1 MAAHPGPASGKS
13 VRLNRSNPRQLFQ
26 EVGVSPCHTRPFTSR
41 TVCLLLPL
49 PGVPASYSPFA
60 THFRM
65 IPRSVRLC
73 LAATVFLAVN
83 LPAQTPPAP
92 APANPDDE
100 LVSLKLP
107 DADIDTVLTS
117 LEALTGRTVLRP
129 AALPTATYNFKTP
142 KPWPKSDVILGLETV
157 LALNGISVAPQGDK
171 FLIVSPIQ
179 NARNSAP
186 EMIIGS
192 SLDVPASGK
201 IASKLFQ
208 LEFLRVND
216 LQPLAQGILNPQM
229 LGFVPLITANAAL
242 VTDSV
247 SNLQRLELLLRNVDK
262 PISSGMTPKFY
273 PMANAKA
280 ADIVTRLRSIFTGT
294 LQQQLGSATT
304 YISDDRTNQVIVLT
318 DPRQYALFDNLI
330 AQLDSAK
337 DPDLHNEVIYLKN
350 AKAVDVV
357 KVVSQLVSGQ
367 VAAAQRANAQSLRPG
382 QGATQPN
389 AATPITPQ
397 APGVPVALPT
407 PITLGG
413 ANADAAAG
421 NSNEFS
427 ALASAFND
435 DRSNSIVVTGTKQD
449 IRLIKQVIE
458 SLDIVLRQ
466 VRIEIV
472 IAEVT
477 IDDNHTSGISA
488 LGLQIAGDKLVG
500 FTGNEASTSITAG
513 TVTRPGGTTAVS
525 GPWDLAG
532 QIAIGTTPRKS
543 NTTILTIPAIVTSHG
558 KPGKFSDGETR
569 PVITGTTT
577 TAGAANPTTSSNVAQ
592 QDIGTSLTV
601 TPFIGT
607 DGTVQLDITDLT
619 LTDVIGNVT
628 VDGNTQYIIGK
639 RSATSYLTAKSGEIL
654 VMSGFR
660 KKEDRK
666 STSRLGP
673 IPFIGELFGTRNKD
687 NKHTELVLFIRPTIL
702 TNNPATDNAETM
714 KRVDQLP
721 TKDDIRR
728 ELDPNYVA
736 PPQNIIQKI
745 LK

>member
-1 MAAHPGPASGKS
+1 
-13 VRLNRSNPRQLFQ
+13 
-26 EVGVSPCHTRPFTSR
+26 
-41 TVCLLLPL
+41 
-49 PGVPASYSPFA
+49 
-60 THFRM
+60 M

-73 LAATVFLAVN
+73 LAVLVPFAAATLRAQA
-83 LPAQTPPAP
+83 PA

-129 AALPTATYNFKTP
+129 AALQTGTYNFKTP
-142 KPWPKSDVILGLETV
+142 KPMPKSEVVLALETV
-157 LALNGISVAPQGDK
+157 LALNNIGVAPQGDK
-171 FLIVSPIQ
+171 FLVVTLLQ
-179 NARNSAP
+179 NTRNNAP
-186 EMIIGS
+186 EMITGS
-192 SLDVPASGK
+192 AFDQPASGK
-201 IASKLFQ
+201 IASKIFQ

-216 LQPLAQGILNPQM
+216 IQQVLAQGVLNPQL
-229 LGFVPLITANAAL
+229 LGFVPLVTANAAL
-242 VTDSV
+242 ITDSV
-247 SNLQRLELLLRNVDK
+247 SNLQRVELLLRSLDK
-262 PISSGMTPKFY
+262 PISAGMTPKFY

-318 DPRQYALFDNLI
+318 DPRQYPLFDNLI

-382 QGATQPN
+382 QGATQTN
-389 AATPITPQ
+389 TATPLAPQ
-397 APGVPVALPT
+397 IPGAPT
-407 PITLGG
+407 PAPVVTAGTLTLGG
-413 ANADAAAG
+413 NPDAVNGG

-488 LGLQIAGDKLVG
+488 LGLQISGDKLVG
-500 FTGNEASTSITAG
+500 FTGTEASTAITAG
-513 TVTRPGGTTAVS
+513 TVTYRGGATAVS
-525 GPWDLAG
+525 GPFDLAG

-673 IPFIGELFGTRNKD
+673 IPWLGDFFGTRNKD
-687 NKHTELVLFIRPTIL
+687 NKHTELILFIRPTVL
-702 TNNPATDNAETM
+702 TNNPETDNAEIM

-721 TKDDIRR
+721 TKDDIRK

-736 PPQNIIQKI
+736 PRQNIIQKL